1 MKITMGG
8 KAKYSLE
15 HKERKTLSFSPTQK
29 LLTTLLTS
37 NLGDG
42 ILVIK
47 HLHFKMSQGPWVE
60 Y

>member
-1 MKITMGG
+1 MGV